1 MSGTPIAGENEV
13 LDAFR
18 AADPAL
24 QRAVVLRAVEMI
36 QAAMQ
41 PDPSSRP
48 PTSSMRLVARTLVQ
62 HFDPIIE
69 RVLRNEEMERLQMTR
84 GVILSILK
92 V

>member
-1 MSGTPIAGENEV
+1 V

-41 PDPSSRP
+41 PDPKLP
-48 PTSSMRLVARTLVQ
+48 AADVKHAHLVARTLVQ